1 MSPGEAKTVE
11 ILAVQAYGPYQ
22 ENKVVEVSRDQFPP
36 NFDLQIGQVLR
47 MRKARGEKIRRIMTT
62 LTETSVTLD

>member
-1 MSPGEAKTVE
+1 MSPGEAKTAE
-11 ILAVQAYGPYQ
+11 ILAVQAYGPCQ
-22 ENKVVEVSRDQFPP
+22 ENKVVEVSRVQFPP

-47 MRKARGEKIRRIMTT
+47 MRKARGEKIRRIVTT